1 MATIYSGSAAGRS
14 GLEMVE
20 LDGSPDVRGV
30 SKIKVSNTTLTDD
43 GNGEVTLQTG
53 GGGGGSGTV
62 TSISVSDGTFVG
74 LTATP
79 ADPITTTGNIT
90 ADLSATGTADAT
102 TFLRGDNTW
111 ATPAT
116 GSWTIFDGTTSQTIA
131 NGNTL
136 TVSDGSGITAVVS
149 ATDTLTLGTDG
160 VLQDLDTLGPAAND
174 GEFIVATGSGAF
186 QYESGATARASL
198 GVAIGTNV
206 QAYDADLTA
215 IAGLSS
221 ADGNFIVGSATGWVA
236 ESGATART
244 SLGIT
249 AGRDNGGGSFVLSTG
264 TNTFTVSGLT
274 LTGSEVFQVTL
285 ESSLT
290 PGDTINGHYITNIL
304 AGGGPGNDSFQVVVE
319 ATITP
324 GPVSICTIH
333 YLIIG

>member
-1 MATIYSGSAAGRS
+1 MATIYSGSDAGKS

-30 SKIKVSNTTLTDD
+30 TKIKVSNTTLTDD

-62 TSISVSDGTFVG
+62 TSITVSDGTFVD

-79 ADPITTTGNIT
+79 DPITTTGSIT

-102 TFLRGDNTW
+102 TFLRGDNAW

-116 GSWTIFDGTTSQTIA
+116 GSWTITDGTTPQTIA
-131 NGNTL
+131 NGDTL

-160 VLQDLDTLGPAAND
+160 VLEDLNTLGPATAD
-174 GEFIVATGSGAF
+174 GEFIVATGAGAF
-186 QYESGATARASL
+186 
-198 GVAIGTNV
+198 
-206 QAYDADLTA
+206 AY
-215 IAGLSS
+215 
-221 ADGNFIVGSATGWVA
+221 

-249 AGRDNGGGSFVLSTG
+249 AARDNNGGGGFPLATG

-285 ESSLT
+285 ESGLA

-304 AGGGPGNDSFQVVVE
+304 SGGLPGSDSFDVVVE
-319 ATITP
+319 ATIALP
-324 GPVSICTIH
+324 GPVCTIY

>member
-1 MATIYSGSAAGRS
+1 MATIYSGSDAGKS

-20 LDGSPDVRGV
+20 LDGSPDIRGV

-43 GNGEVTLQTG
+43 GNGEVTLVTG

-62 TSISVSDGTFVG
+62 TSISVSDGTFVD

-79 ADPITTTGNIT
+79 DPITTTGSIK
-90 ADLSATGTADAT
+90 ADLSATGTANAT

-136 TVSDGSGITAVVS
+136 TVSDGTGITAVVS

-160 VLQDLDTLGPAAND
+160 VLQDLNTLGPATAD
-174 GEFIVATGSGAF
+174 GEFIVATGAGAF
-186 QYESGATARASL
+186 
-198 GVAIGTNV
+198 
-206 QAYDADLTA
+206 AY
-215 IAGLSS
+215 
-221 ADGNFIVGSATGWVA
+221 

-249 AGRDNGGGSFVLSTG
+249 AARDDNGGGGFVLAPG
-264 TNTFTVSGLT
+264 TNTFTVLGLT

-285 ESSLT
+285 EAFIGNA
-290 PGDTINGHYITNIL
+290 GDTINGHYITNIL
-304 AGGGPGNDSFQVVVE
+304 AGGGTGNDSFDVVVE
-319 ATITP
+319 ATIA
-324 GPVSICTIH
+324 GPAPSFCIIH